1 MTTAV
6 VPDRW
11 AHLAARVTTAAER
24 PTRPV
29 TSPIDGAV
37 LGEVPVCTP
46 DDVALAVE
54 RARAAQA
61 TWAALPVGRRCAVAR
76 RFATLLMAHETELLD
91 LIQAEAGKARLHA
104 FTEFADVPLTAAYYA
119 RTAPGLLRPRRRRG
133 AFPVLTRTVEHRRPV
148 GVVGVISPWNYPLTL
163 AVSDAIPALL
173 AGNGVV
179 LKPDSATPLT
189 ALLAASLLREAGL
202 PEGLLGVV
210 TGPGRELGPAMIDRV
225 DHLMFTGST
234 ATGREIAARCADR
247 LVGFSAELGGK
258 NAALVLDDADL
269 DRAVEGVVES
279 CFAGGGQVCV
289 SIERLY
295 VTDAVHDAFVPALVE
310 RVRRMRV
317 GPGPDWDVEMGS
329 LVSAE
334 RLAAVAAHVEDAV
347 AKGARV
353 LAGGHPMPELG
364 PHFYAPTLLADVP
377 DGARLAREETF
388 GPVVAIYR
396 VADAEEAIARAN
408 DTEYGLNASVWSR
421 RQGPAVAARLRA
433 GTVNVNEGYVAAWG
447 SHDAPMG
454 GMGMSGVG
462 RRHGAEGL
470 LKYTEAQTIAQ
481 QRLIPASP
489 SGVLAGERYP
499 ALIRPAVQVLRRL
512 P

>member
-6 VPDRW
+6 APTG
-11 AHLAARVTTAAER
+11 RVTTAGPR
-24 PTRPV
+24 PTRTV
-29 TSPIDGAV
+29 TSPVDGSA

-61 TWAALPVGRRCAVAR
+61 AWAALPVGRRTAVAR
-76 RFATLLMAHETELLD
+76 RFAALLLDHEEELLD

-104 FTEFADVPLTAAYYA
+104 FVEFADVPLTAAYYA
-119 RTAPGLLRPRRRRG
+119 RTAPRLLRPRRRRG
-133 AFPVLTRTVEHRRPV
+133 AIPVLTRTLEHRRPV
-148 GVVGVISPWNYPLTL
+148 GVVGVVSPWNYPLTL

-189 ALLAASLLREAGL
+189 ALRAVELLAEAGL
-202 PEGLLGVV
+202 PDGLLGAV
-210 TGPGRELGPAMIDRV
+210 TGPGAELGPAMIDRV
-225 DHLMFTGST
+225 DYVMFTGST
-234 ATGREIAARCADR
+234 ATGREIAARCAAR
-247 LVGFSAELGGK
+247 LIGFSAELGGK
-258 NAALVLDDADL
+258 NAAIVLDDADL
-269 DRAVEGVVES
+269 ARAVEGVVES
-279 CFAGGGQVCV
+279 CFAGAGQVCV

-295 VTDAVHDAFVPALVE
+295 VTDGVYDAFVPALVD
-310 RVRRMRV
+310 RVARMRV

-353 LAGGHPMPELG
+353 LVGGHPLPEAG
-364 PHFYAPTLLADVP
+364 PYFYAPTLLTDVP
-377 DGARLAREETF
+377 DDARLAREETF
-388 GPVVAIYR
+388 GPVVAVYR
-396 VADAEEAIARAN
+396 VADADEAVARAN

-421 RQGPAVAARLRA
+421 RHGPAVAARLRA

-454 GMGMSGVG
+454 GMGQSGVG

-470 LKYTEAQTIAQ
+470 LKYTEAQTVAQ
-481 QRLIPASP
+481 QRLLPAAP
-489 SGVLAGERYP
+489 SGPLAGARYP
-499 ALIRPAVQVLRRL
+499 AVIRPSVQVLRRL